1 MPQPKEITEAKQLL
15 VEGNDQRNFF
25 EGFLT
30 YIDCPG
36 VTVQNFGGVKE
47 LHGFLRGLVRMQGF
61 RSVKS
66 IGIVRDA
73 ETDAGGAFQSV
84 QAALNAAELPVPA
97 HPGQQSGGR
106 PRVSVHILPDADNPG
121 MLETLLNRSFVDD
134 PVNGCIDKFFQCVE
148 SLPDRQIRRP
158 DKARS
163 HAYIATQPEPYF
175 SVGVAAKNDYWDL
188 DHEAFAHL
196 RSFLIE
202 L

>member
-25 EGFLT
+25 EAFLR

-47 LHGFLRGLVRMQGF
+47 LHGFLRALVRMQGF
-61 RSVKS
+61 RSVGS

-84 QAALNAAELPVPA
+84 QSALKAAELPVPA
-97 HPGQQSGGR
+97 HPRQQSDGR
-106 PRVSVHILPDADNPG
+106 PRVSVHILPDGDNPG
-121 MLETLLNRSFVDD
+121 MLETLLNRSFADD
-134 PVNGCIDKFFQCVE
+134 PVNGCIDEFFQCVE
-148 SLPDRQIRRP
+148 AIPNRQIQRP

-188 DHEAFAHL
+188 DHSAFGSL
-196 RSFLIE
+196 RTFLMK

>member
-1 MPQPKEITEAKQLL
+1 M
-15 VEGNDQRNFF
+15 
-25 EGFLT
+25 
-30 YIDCPG
+30 
-36 VTVQNFGGVKE
+36 KE
-47 LHGFLRGLVRMQGF
+47 LHGFLRALVRMQGF
-61 RSVKS
+61 RSVES

-73 ETDAGGAFQSV
+73 ETDAGRAFQSV
-84 QAALNAAELPVPA
+84 QTALKAAELPVPA
-97 HPGQQSGGR
+97 HPGQQSGDR
-106 PRVSVHILPDADNPG
+106 LRVSVHILPDADNPG

-148 SLPDRQIRRP
+148 LLPDRQIRRP

-163 HAYIATQPEPYF
+163 HAYIVTQPEPYF
-175 SVGVAAKNDYWDL
+175 SVGVATKNDYWDL